1 MENEDPEQK
10 EQSNEVEIT
19 EEKIQLSKEVK
30 NKIYVYPIRNWK
42 EYLGESVMIIFSV
55 LLALVVTE
63 FINKLHEGENTRSM
77 LKNILVELN
86 HNKKAIQEMQVYNL
100 QVLKRIDSALLN
112 KDLQAQLVS
121 NDEFHL
127 KVIAP
132 QGVLYRYLD
141 NEAWTVAKN
150 NNIMSKIDIES
161 VSILTKIYE
170 DQDRIG
176 KVEDEVAG
184 IIFDRASRDPKQVH
198 LTLLLI
204 RDIYHGW
211 AVDRMPD
218 LLSKIDKAVSKI
230 GVVELN

>member
-1 MENEDPEQK
+1 MENEDAEQK
-10 EQSNEVEIT
+10 EQSNEVVIK
-19 EEKIQLSKEVK
+19 EEKEQLSKEVK
-30 NKIYVYPIRNWK
+30 NKTYVYPIRNWK
-42 EYLGESVMIIFSV
+42 EYMGESVMIIFSV
-55 LLALVVTE
+55 LLALFVTE
-63 FINKLHEGENTRSM
+63 FINKLHERENTRS
-77 LKNILVELN
+77 LLNNIIVELN

-100 QVLKRIDSALLN
+100 QVLKKIDSALLN

-176 KVEDEVAG
+176 KVEDEVARV
-184 IIFDRASRDPKQVH
+184 IFDRASRDPKQVH
-198 LTLLLI
+198 QTLILI

-230 GVVELN
+230 ELVAE

>member
-1 MENEDPEQK
+1 MENEDAEQK
-10 EQSNEVEIT
+10 EQSNEVVIK
-19 EEKIQLSKEVK
+19 EEKEQLSKEVK
-30 NKIYVYPIRNWK
+30 NKTYVYPIRNWK
-42 EYLGESVMIIFSV
+42 EYMGESVMIIFSV
-55 LLALVVTE
+55 LLALFVTE
-63 FINKLHEGENTRSM
+63 FINKLHERENTRS
-77 LKNILVELN
+77 LLNNIIVELN

-100 QVLKRIDSALLN
+100 QVLKKIDSALLN
-112 KDLQAQLVS
+112 KDLKAQLVS

-230 GVVELN
+230 ELVAL

>member
-1 MENEDPEQK
+1 MENEDAEQK
-10 EQSNEVEIT
+10 EQSNEVVIK
-19 EEKIQLSKEVK
+19 EEKEQLSKEVK
-30 NKIYVYPIRNWK
+30 NKTYVYPIRNWK
-42 EYLGESVMIIFSV
+42 EYMGESVMIIFSV
-55 LLALVVTE
+55 LLALFVTE
-63 FINKLHEGENTRSM
+63 FINKLHERENTRS
-77 LKNILVELN
+77 LLNNIIVELN

-100 QVLKRIDSALLN
+100 QVLKKIDSALLN
-112 KDLQAQLVS
+112 KDLKAQLVS

-198 LTLLLI
+198 QTLILI

-230 GVVELN
+230 ELVAE

>member
-1 MENEDPEQK
+1 MENEDAEQK
-10 EQSNEVEIT
+10 EQSNEVVIK
-19 EEKIQLSKEVK
+19 EEKEQLSKEVK
-30 NKIYVYPIRNWK
+30 NKTYVYPIRNWK
-42 EYLGESVMIIFSV
+42 EYMGESVMIIFSV
-55 LLALVVTE
+55 LLALFVTE
-63 FINKLHEGENTRSM
+63 FINKLHERENTRS
-77 LKNILVELN
+77 LLNNIILELN

-100 QVLKRIDSALLN
+100 QVLKKIDSALLN
-112 KDLQAQLVS
+112 KDLKAQLVS

-230 GVVELN
+230 ELVAL

>member
-1 MENEDPEQK
+1 MENEDAEQK
-10 EQSNEVEIT
+10 EQSNEVVIK
-19 EEKIQLSKEVK
+19 EEKEQLSKEVK
-30 NKIYVYPIRNWK
+30 NKTYVYPIRNWK
-42 EYLGESVMIIFSV
+42 EYMGESVMIIFSV
-55 LLALVVTE
+55 LLALFVTE
-63 FINKLHEGENTRSM
+63 FINKLHERENTRS
-77 LKNILVELN
+77 LLNNIIVELN

-230 GVVELN
+230 ELVAE

>member
-1 MENEDPEQK
+1 MENEDAEQK
-10 EQSNEVEIT
+10 EQSNEVVIK
-19 EEKIQLSKEVK
+19 EEKEQLSKEVK
-30 NKIYVYPIRNWK
+30 NKTYVYPIRNWK

-55 LLALVVTE
+55 LLALFVTE
-63 FINKLHEGENTRSM
+63 FINKLHERENTRS
-77 LKNILVELN
+77 LLNNIIVELN

-100 QVLKRIDSALLN
+100 QVLKKIDSALLN

-230 GVVELN
+230 ELVAE

>member
-1 MENEDPEQK
+1 MENEDAEQK
-10 EQSNEVEIT
+10 EQSNEVVIK
-19 EEKIQLSKEVK
+19 EEKEQLSKEVK
-30 NKIYVYPIRNWK
+30 NKTYVYPIRNWK

-55 LLALVVTE
+55 LLALFVTE
-63 FINKLHEGENTRSM
+63 FINKLHERENTRS
-77 LKNILVELN
+77 LLNNIILELN

-100 QVLKRIDSALLN
+100 QVLKKIDSALLN
-112 KDLQAQLVS
+112 KDLKAQLVS

-230 GVVELN
+230 ELVAE

>member
-1 MENEDPEQK
+1 MENEDAEQK
-10 EQSNEVEIT
+10 EQSNEVVIK
-19 EEKIQLSKEVK
+19 EEKEQLSKEVK
-30 NKIYVYPIRNWK
+30 NKTYVYPIRNWK
-42 EYLGESVMIIFSV
+42 EYMGESVMIIFSV
-55 LLALVVTE
+55 LLALFVTE
-63 FINKLHEGENTRSM
+63 FINKLHERENTRS
-77 LKNILVELN
+77 LLNNIIVELN

-100 QVLKRIDSALLN
+100 QVLKKIDSALLN

-230 GVVELN
+230 ELVAE

>member
-1 MENEDPEQK
+1 MENEDAEQK
-10 EQSNEVEIT
+10 EQSNEVVIK
-19 EEKIQLSKEVK
+19 EEKEQLSKEVK
-30 NKIYVYPIRNWK
+30 NKTYVYPIRNWK
-42 EYLGESVMIIFSV
+42 EYMGESVMIIFSV
-55 LLALVVTE
+55 LLALAVTE

-77 LKNILVELN
+77 LKNIIVELN

-127 KVIAP
+127 KEIAP

-141 NEAWTVAKN
+141 KEAWTVAKN
-150 NNIMSKIDIES
+150 DNIMSKIDIES

-198 LTLLLI
+198 QTLILI

-230 GVVELN
+230 ELVAQ